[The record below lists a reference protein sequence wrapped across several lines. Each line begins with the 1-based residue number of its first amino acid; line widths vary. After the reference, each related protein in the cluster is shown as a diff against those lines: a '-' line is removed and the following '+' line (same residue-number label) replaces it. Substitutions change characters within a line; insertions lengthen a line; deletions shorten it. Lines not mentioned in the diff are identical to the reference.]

1 MHLFFVYFAIEQRD
15 IIGGMV
21 LTQKAYDKCSD
32 GVRRI
37 SYWQRPMS
45 THLLF
50 SLLHMIYSYF
60 FIYIFLC
67 INIFIFV
74 FSFFYLHISIHFFI
88 CPAESCRF
96 QITSI
101 HGIGYVTFWYQGF
114 LRMVNTSQWMVPV
127 LTLEMATLF
136 SLGCLVLGSYESKK
150 VFWRNCIN
158 VDPKK
163 MLLLLTAS
171 TRPI

>member
-1 MHLFFVYFAIEQRD
+1 MHLFFLYFVIEQRD
-15 IIGGMV
+15 IMDRIV
-21 LTQKAYDKCSD
+21 LTQRACDKCSD
-32 GVRRI
+32 GARRI
-37 SYWQRPMS
+37 SYRLWLMS

-50 SLLHMIYSYF
+50 NSLHTIYSYF

-67 INIFIFV
+67 LNIFIFL
-74 FSFFYLHISIHFFI
+74 FFLFTHLYTFFI

-101 HGIGYVTFWYQGF
+101 HGTGYVTFWYQGF
-114 LRMVNTSQWMVPV
+114 LRMENTSRSVVPV
-127 LTLEMATLF
+127 HTLEMATLF
-136 SLGCLVLGSYESKK
+136 SLGCLVLGRYESKK

-158 VDPKK
+158 VDQTK
-163 MLLLLTAS
+163 MLLVLTAS